1 MNETPAGRTLELATA
16 ILLGLI
22 SVITALGAL
31 QATLWNAEA
40 NRLSSDA
47 ADARD
52 QGIAVS
58 VASQLQQRSDMRSIL
73 TAAFVAMDLD
83 EAREG
88 GDQLEIL
95 RLESSL
101 INELADVRDLPDG
114 AFEAWHAAGFP
125 DDGNPVESLTY
136 LVEQGR
142 GDSEA
147 LQITS
152 LQLSALSEHFAS
164 RAGTFT
170 QAALVHA
177 LALFLLGVAGINRLR
192 TARFVTLGVG
202 TAVVIFGLFLMST
215 AY

>member
-31 QATLWNAEA
+31 QAALWNAQA
-40 NRLSSDA
+40 SSLSGDA

-58 VASQLQQRSDMRSIL
+58 VSSQLQQRSDMRSIL
-73 TAAFVAMDLD
+73 TAAFIAMDL
-83 EAREG
+83 EAAIAA
-88 GDQLEIL
+88 GDQLEVI
-95 RLESSL
+95 RLTSDL
-101 INELADVRDLPDG
+101 DTELGDVRDLPEG
-114 AFEAWHAAGFP
+114 AFEAWQEAGFP
-125 DDGNPVESLTY
+125 DDGNPVEGILY
-136 LVEQGR
+136 LLEQGR
-142 GDSEA
+142 GDSAA

-152 LQLSALSEHFAS
+152 LQLSALSEQYES
-164 RAGTFT
+164 RAGVFA

-192 TARFVTLGVG
+192 TARYVTLGVG
-202 TAVVIFGLFLMST
+202 AAVFVFGLFLMST